1 MRALLRSAADWLA
14 NRLGLVVLDQADY
27 REAVTQAHELWHYVV
42 YSGHIPNR
50 FHAHARIRS
59 MSRRIAARLGY
70 PISRPARGGQ
80 E

>member
-1 MRALLRSAADWLA
+1 MMRGLLRSALDWLL
-14 NRLGLVVLDQADY
+14 NHVGLVVLDKADHH
-27 REAVTQAHELWHYVV
+27 EAATQAYDLWHYVIH
-42 YSGHIPNR
+42 SGHIPNR

-70 PISRPARGGQ
+70 PIQPRGGQ